1 MDRGRRVCKLGLMG
15 LLACIAL
22 LAIASGAQARRHH
35 GSHQGRRAVHHVR
48 GVVVHRNARAGSFV
62 VATSS
67 GRLFAIHAAN
77 SPALGSYVSGPVRRM
92 RNHTFAL
99 RRGRRG
105 PERMHVKGSRTQ
117 ARVHGTVSHVD
128 GAGKTFVV
136 SAEGVSMLVK
146 GRLASALPAVGK
158 VVTVTGTVDDEN
170 EGEIEEE
177 SLEEEGQDPSGFD
190 IEGTILEVNPTLR
203 TLKISAD
210 DDQASGESVIVH
222 VPTTIDISTFQVN
235 EEVDLTVTPLTG
247 GEFELVATSS
257 DEGEQG
263 AEDEEDEQGEQGDD
277 EEESEE
283 EEEPG
288 EDD

>member
-1 MDRGRRVCKLGLMG
+1 
-15 LLACIAL
+15 
-22 LAIASGAQARRHH
+22 
-35 GSHQGRRAVHHVR
+35 
-48 GVVVHRNARAGSFV
+48 
-62 VATSS
+62 
-67 GRLFAIHAAN
+67 
-77 SPALGSYVSGPVRRM
+77 
-92 RNHTFAL
+92 
-99 RRGRRG
+99 
-105 PERMHVKGSRTQ
+105 
-117 ARVHGTVSHVD
+117 
-128 GAGKTFVV
+128 
-136 SAEGVSMLVK
+136 MLVK
-146 GRLASALPAVGK
+146 GRMASTLPAVGK

-222 VPTTIDISTFQVN
+222 VPTSIDISTFQVN

-263 AEDEEDEQGEQGDD
+263 AEDEEDEQGQQGDD

>member
-1 MDRGRRVCKLGLMG
+1 M
-15 LLACIAL
+15 
-22 LAIASGAQARRHH
+22 
-35 GSHQGRRAVHHVR
+35 
-48 GVVVHRNARAGSFV
+48 
-62 VATSS
+62 
-67 GRLFAIHAAN
+67 
-77 SPALGSYVSGPVRRM
+77 
-92 RNHTFAL
+92 
-99 RRGRRG
+99 
-105 PERMHVKGSRTQ
+105 
-117 ARVHGTVSHVD
+117 
-128 GAGKTFVV
+128 
-136 SAEGVSMLVK
+136 
-146 GRLASALPAVGK
+146 
-158 VVTVTGTVDDEN
+158 
-170 EGEIEEE
+170 
-177 SLEEEGQDPSGFD
+177 
-190 IEGTILEVNPTLR
+190 R

-222 VPTTIDISTFQVN
+222 VPTTIDMSTFQVN